1 MAATFGCLEPF
12 DATSEDWSGY
22 MERMGE
28 FFVANG
34 ITEDRKQV
42 AVFLSSFG
50 PSTYRLLK
58 NLLAPSV
65 PSSIDIT
72 VALKSF

>member
-1 MAATFGCLEPF
+1 MAATFGSLEPF

-22 MERMGE
+22 TQRMGE

-42 AVFLSSFG
+42 AVFLSSVRA
-50 PSTYRLLK
+50 STYRLLK
-58 NLLAPSV
+58 V
-65 PSSIDIT
+65 T
-72 VALKSF
+72 VNPILEVD